1 MAIWLTKKL
10 FILPL
15 FLSSFCLLYF
25 PRKIGL
31 TLFSTSLVAFF
42 SLWTSY
48 LFAKQV
54 LTFEEGSELARKI
67 AEAIKEGSAGFLR
80 VQLKTIT
87 RFSFI
92 CALLIFFAY
101 FARNSPRDSSLTN
114 FQVASVTFFCFLTGA
129 ACSAAVGYLGMCM
142 SVRAN
147 SRVAFC
153 AGKSYELGLTICLRS
168 GAVTALLVVAF
179 CLLGIIFLY
188 SILYLILPISYERVP
203 FLLVGYGFGASFVA
217 LFAQLGGGIYTKAA
231 DVGADII
238 GKIEKDIP
246 EDDPRNP
253 ATIADLVGDNVGDC
267 AGRGSDLFESIA
279 AEIISAMILG
289 GVLAQRTNIESGM
302 GFILF
307 PLGLHASDLIV
318 STIGILSIQT
328 RKSSSFPDVEA
339 HPNKLAVGEHESPF
353 STLFRG
359 YKISL
364 ILAGVS
370 IIILSRLFL
379 YTSDAP
385 DAWWHFA
392 LCGIIGLLCSV
403 AFIKITQ
410 YYTDSEYE
418 PVKLIAESST
428 SGHGTN
434 VIVGLSIGMISV
446 GLFCIVIC
454 IALVLTYRLGQDS
467 GLYDRVSNGPTGG
480 LFGTAIATM
489 GMLSTAVYILA
500 MDMFG
505 PIADNAGGIV
515 EMAGMKGT
523 CREVTDQ
530 LDSVGNTTKAITKG
544 YAIGSAALAS
554 FLLFSAFLD
563 EIRDYTGRI
572 FETIDLS
579 IPEVFVSGFFGSI
592 VVYVFSG
599 YTMKAVG
606 IAAQAVVAE
615 VRRQVSSCPKILSG
629 EEAPDYQACVA
640 IVTKEALRQMIA
652 PGAIAVFSPI
662 VVGFTFRFLYPY
674 DVDPLLPSKCVA
686 SFLMFATSSG
696 VLMSLFLSIGGG
708 AFDNAKKYIETGVLG
723 GKGSDTH
730 KAAVT
735 GDTVGDPMKDTA
747 GPSLHIFIK
756 LIATVSLVL
765 GPTFVRN

>member
-1 MAIWLTKKL
+1 MAVLLTKKL
-10 FILPL
+10 IILPL
-15 FLSSFCLLYF
+15 FLSSFSLLFF
-25 PRKIGL
+25 PRKIGV
-31 TLFSTSLVAFF
+31 TLFFTSLVAFL
-42 SLWTSY
+42 SLWISY
-48 LFAKQV
+48 LLAKQV
-54 LTFEEGSELARKI
+54 LAFEEGSESARKI
-67 AEAIKEGSAGFLR
+67 AEAIREGSTGFLR
-80 VQLKTIT
+80 VQFKAIT
-87 RFSFI
+87 RFSII
-92 CALLIFFAY
+92 CAFVIFFAY
-101 FARNSPRDSSLTN
+101 FARNSLRDSSLTN
-114 FQVASVTFFCFLTGA
+114 FQVALVTFFCFLTGA

-153 AGKSYELGLTICLRS
+153 AGKSYELGLSVCLRS
-168 GAVTALLVVAF
+168 GAVTALLVVSL

-188 SILYLILPISYERVP
+188 SILYLVLPISYVRVP

-238 GKIEKDIP
+238 GKVERDIP

-289 GVLAQRTNIESGM
+289 GVLAQRTNVQSGM
-302 GFILF
+302 GFVLF

-318 STIGILSIQT
+318 STIGILSIRP
-328 RKSSSFPDVEA
+328 RKSSNHPDVEA
-339 HPNKLAVGEHESPF
+339 HPGKLVGEHESPF

-364 ILAGVS
+364 ILAGIC
-370 IIILSRLFL
+370 IIILSYLFL

-392 LCGIIGLLCSV
+392 LCGMIGLLCAV
-403 AFIKITQ
+403 AFIKIAQ
-410 YYTDSEYE
+410 YYTDSEYG
-418 PVKLIAESST
+418 PVKLIAEAST

-434 VIVGLSIGMISV
+434 VIVGLSVGMISV
-446 GLFCIVIC
+446 GLFCVIIC

-505 PIADNAGGIV
+505 PIADNAG
-515 EMAGMKGT
+515 
-523 CREVTDQ
+523 
-530 LDSVGNTTKAITKG
+530 DSVGNTTKAVTKG

-572 FETIDLS
+572 FEAVDLS

-599 YTMKAVG
+599 YTMKSVG
-606 IAAQAVVAE
+606 IAAQAVVTE
-615 VRRQVSSCPKILSG
+615 VRRQVNSSSKILSG
-629 EEAPDYQACVA
+629 EEIPDYQACVA
-640 IVTKEALRQMIA
+640 IVTQEALKQMVA
-652 PGAIAVFSPI
+652 PGAIAIFSPI
-662 VVGFTFRFLYPY
+662 VVGYVFRFLYPY
-674 DVDPLLPSKCVA
+674 DVDPLLPPKCVA

-723 GKGSDTH
+723 GKGSETH

-735 GDTVGDPMKDTA
+735 GDTVGDPMKDTYWDQH
-747 GPSLHIFIK
+747 L
-756 LIATVSLVL
+756 
-765 GPTFVRN
+765 FVIENH